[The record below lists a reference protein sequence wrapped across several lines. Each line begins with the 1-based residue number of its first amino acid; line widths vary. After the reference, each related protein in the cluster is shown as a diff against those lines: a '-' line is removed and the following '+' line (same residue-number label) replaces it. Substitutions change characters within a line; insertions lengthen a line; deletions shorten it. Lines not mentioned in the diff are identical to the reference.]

1 MDALL
6 IGPALALS
14 FAATLLLGKT
24 LLSLLLTVMGRNGPA
39 SKARGYITRM
49 ARTRTPPM

>member
-14 FAATLLLGKT
+14 FAGTLFAGKWLLGMI
-24 LLSLLLTVMGRNGPA
+24 LAAMEHRGRHA
-39 SKARGYITRM
+39 DEA
-49 ARTRTPPM
+49 